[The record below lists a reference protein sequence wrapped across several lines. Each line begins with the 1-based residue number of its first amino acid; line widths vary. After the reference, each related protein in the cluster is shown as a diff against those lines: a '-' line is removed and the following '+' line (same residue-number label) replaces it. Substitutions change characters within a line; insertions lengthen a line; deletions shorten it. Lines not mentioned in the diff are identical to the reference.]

1 MNNDR
6 KGSNEMTKKLY
17 YLDGYMTTFKG
28 KVLSCEEGKKGLE
41 VVLDQTAFYPEGGGQ
56 PADMGTL
63 GEANVSYVYAKDE
76 VIYHVVDKP
85 LEVGCEV
92 EGMIDFER
100 RFDLMQQHSGEHI
113 VSGLVNAKY
122 GYNNVGFHLSG
133 EYTTCDFDGELTKE
147 QLDEIETLANE
158 AIYKNLAIDCTIY
171 NDSEIKEIPYRSKLD
186 LVGEVRLVTIP
197 NYDICACCGVHVK
210 TTGEIGMIKC
220 TNIERHRGGV
230 RVTMLCGKRALKDA
244 KLKQEIVSEVSKM
257 LSAKPE
263 VITTNLAK
271 VQEELAEMKQ
281 KVVTLTNELLSYKV
295 EDYLKAETPALAIYE
310 KDLSGD
316 GLRRLALMLI
326 EKTNKKVLVLTGEE
340 EQLKYALASKK
351 EDIRTLNKLLTA
363 EFAGKGGG
371 KSELCQGNLAGN
383 IEWVKAFYLANYM
396 N

>member
-1 MNNDR
+1 M
-6 KGSNEMTKKLY
+6 
-17 YLDGYMTTFKG
+17 
-28 KVLSCEEGKKGLE
+28 
-41 VVLDQTAFYPEGGGQ
+41 
-56 PADMGTL
+56 
-63 GEANVSYVYAKDE
+63 
-76 VIYHVVDKP
+76 
-85 LEVGCEV
+85 
-92 EGMIDFER
+92 
-100 RFDLMQQHSGEHI
+100 
-113 VSGLVNAKY
+113 
-122 GYNNVGFHLSG
+122 
-133 EYTTCDFDGELTKE
+133 
-147 QLDEIETLANE
+147 
-158 AIYKNLAIDCTIY
+158 
-171 NDSEIKEIPYRSKLD
+171 
-186 LVGEVRLVTIP
+186 LVTIP

-295 EDYLKAETPALAIYE
+295 EDYLKAETPALVVYE

-326 EKTNKKVLVLTGEE
+326 EKTNKKVLVLTGEG

-363 EFAGKGGG
+363 EFAGKSVLFS
-371 KSELCQGNLAGN
+371 KLYELIKNN
-383 IEWVKAFYLANYM
+383 
-396 N
+396 